1 MTLHLVYEKEWVPST
16 RIRLVQLVPEL
27 EARGWRCRI
36 AAYPADARARRRFAA
51 ELGPDDVVL
60 VHRAR
65 PTRAAARWWRAQPV
79 PIVFDFDDAIMY
91 GQRGGVLGALSRRR
105 RAAGF
110 RRMLASCNAVA
121 CGNSFLAA
129 QCAGFPGPVCVLPS
143 AVPGDVPQ
151 ADPGRPG
158 PLRVG
163 WVGRSGN
170 LRYLRAIAPALARAA
185 SRRPLLLV
193 VLSDR
198 GLELPDVP
206 VEHQPW
212 ELASEAAYIARF
224 DVGLMPLDLA
234 GPWSRGKCAY
244 KLLQYMAAGVPAIG
258 SDVGMNAE
266 LIEHDRNGLLARDL
280 ADWERLLVELADDP
294 ARRARLGAAGRRTVL
309 EGYTVEA
316 VADRLAA
323 LLDGLRGASAPSR
336 SGSVAATT
344 GATANASALRR
355 SAAAGGG

>member
-1 MTLHLVYEKEWVPST
+1 
-16 RIRLVQLVPEL
+16 
-27 EARGWRCRI
+27 
-36 AAYPADARARRRFAA
+36 
-51 ELGPDDVVL
+51 
-60 VHRAR
+60 
-65 PTRAAARWWRAQPV
+65 
-79 PIVFDFDDAIMY
+79 
-91 GQRGGVLGALSRRR
+91 
-105 RAAGF
+105 
-110 RRMLASCNAVA
+110 
-121 CGNSFLAA
+121 
-129 QCAGFPGPVCVLPS
+129 
-143 AVPGDVPQ
+143 VPQ

-193 VLSDR
+193 VLSDQ